1 MTIDSI
7 YPTVATDD
15 FARRYSQRGGNLMW
29 LLGAGASAAAG
40 IPTAWDMIWEFKQQ
54 LYVSQRRVS
63 PKHVADLA
71 NPAVRRELQTFID
84 GIGSLPALG
93 SPAEYAALFESAYP
107 SEADRRTYIAS
118 KISGAKPSYGHVAL
132 ATLMKGVR
140 CRLVWTTNFDPL
152 VADGCAKVYGG
163 TGQLTTVAIETGSL
177 GRDAIDEGRWPV
189 EVKLHGDFRSRRL
202 KNTGDELREQ
212 DAKLRALLIDSCSRW
227 GLVVAGYS
235 GRDESVMDTLE
246 AALERDGC
254 FPAGLFWLHRG
265 EDTPL
270 PRVQQ
275 LLAAAASKE
284 IDGGLVP
291 IENFDETLRDL
302 VRLVVDLDT
311 TVLDEIASERRV
323 WSPAPHPTGNRGYP
337 VVRLNALELT
347 GTPTVCRRV
356 VCDAGGVKDVK
367 SAIEA
372 SGLPVI
378 GTRSKAG
385 VLAFGADA
393 DVRAVLSAYE
403 IKSFDLH
410 PIEARRLRYDSHERG
425 LLREALTQALIREHR
440 MTAVRRRSA
449 DLLAPASAEDEKW
462 TPLKKLIGSLGG
474 RVPKQLELRWQEGLG
489 IRLDWADER
498 LWLLLEPR
506 TVFEGLTEANRAA
519 ATDFARERTV
529 RRYNPA
535 LNALLEFWSTLFAS
549 PQRDLPA
556 LGITAGVD
564 AAFRLG
570 DVTAFSG
577 RARP

>member
-1 MTIDSI
+1 
-7 YPTVATDD
+7 
-15 FARRYSQRGGNLMW
+15 MW

-63 PKHVADLA
+63 PKQVADLA
-71 NPAVRRELQTFID
+71 NPAVRRELQSFIND
-84 GIGSLPALG
+84 LGSLPALG
-93 SPAEYAALFESAYP
+93 SPDEYAALFESVYP
-107 SEADRRTYIAS
+107 SEADRRTYIAA
-118 KISGAKPSYGHVAL
+118 KISGAKPSYGHIAL
-132 ATLMKGVR
+132 ATLMKGAR
-140 CRLVWTTNFDPL
+140 CRLVWTSNFDPL

-177 GRDAIDEGRWPV
+177 GRNAIDEGRWPV

-212 DAKLRALLIDSCSRW
+212 DAKLRTLLIDSCSRW

-246 AALERDGC
+246 AALERDAS

-265 EDTPL
+265 EDPPL
-270 PRVQQ
+270 LRVQR
-275 LLAAAASKE
+275 LLAAAARKE
-284 IDGGLVP
+284 IDCGLVP

-302 VRLVVDLDT
+302 MRLVPDLDT
-311 TVLDEIASERRV
+311 TVLDEIATERRV
-323 WSPAPHPTGNRGYP
+323 WSPAPRPAGNRGYP

-347 GTPTVCRRV
+347 GMPSVCRRA
-356 VCDAGGVKDVK
+356 VCDAGGVAEIK

-393 DVRAVLSAYE
+393 DIRAVLSAYE
-403 IKSFDLH
+403 IESFDLH
-410 PIEARRLRYDSHERG
+410 SIETRRLRYDSHERG
-425 LLREALTQALIREHR
+425 LLREALTRALTREHR
-440 MTAVRRRSA
+440 MIAARRRGA
-449 DLLAPASAEDEKW
+449 DLLTPTSVDDEKW
-462 TPLKKLIGSLGG
+462 APLRKLTGSLGG
-474 RVPKQLELRWQEGLG
+474 LVPKQPELKWKEGVG
-489 IRLDWADER
+489 IRLDWVDER

-506 TVFEGLTEANRAA
+506 TVFEGLTRENRAA
-519 ATDFARERTV
+519 ATDFARERIV

-535 LNALLEFWSTLFAS
+535 LNALLEFWSMLFAS

-556 LGITAGVD
+556 LGISTGVN

-577 RARP
+577 RARA

>member
-1 MTIDSI
+1 VIIDSI

-15 FARRYSQRGGNLMW
+15 FARRFSQRGGNVMW

-63 PKHVADLA
+63 PKQVADLA

-84 GIGSLPALG
+84 GIGGLPAPG
-93 SPAEYAALFESAYP
+93 SPDEYAALFESVYP

-118 KISGAKPSYGHVAL
+118 KITGAKPSYGHVAL
-132 ATLMKGVR
+132 ATLMKGAR

-189 EVKLHGDFRSRRL
+189 EVKIHGDFRSRRL

-212 DAKLRALLIDSCSRW
+212 DAKLRALLIDSCCRW
-227 GLVVAGYS
+227 GLVATGYS

-265 EDTPL
+265 EDPPL
-270 PRVQQ
+270 PRVQR
-275 LLAAAASKE
+275 LLAAAARKE

-302 VRLVVDLDT
+302 MRLVPDLDT

-323 WSPAPHPTGNRGYP
+323 WSPAPRPTGNRGYP

-356 VCDAGGVKDVK
+356 VCDAGGVKEVK

-403 IKSFDLH
+403 IESFDLH

-425 LLREALTQALIREHR
+425 LLREALTRALICEHR
-440 MTAVRRRSA
+440 MTAARRRSA
-449 DLLAPASAEDEKW
+449 DLLAPASVDDEKW
-462 TPLKKLIGSLGG
+462 APLKKLIGCLGG
-474 RVPKQLELRWQEGLG
+474 MVPKEPELRWQEGVG

-506 TVFEGLTEANRAA
+506 TAKGAI
-519 ATDFARERTV
+519 
-529 RRYNPA
+529 
-535 LNALLEFWSTLFAS
+535 AS
-549 PQRDLPA
+549 PTSTSTRPDLEHQI
-556 LGITAGVD
+556 LE
-564 AAFRLG
+564 RY
-570 DVTAFSG
+570 
-577 RARP
+577 

>member
-1 MTIDSI
+1 
-7 YPTVATDD
+7 
-15 FARRYSQRGGNLMW
+15 MW

-63 PKHVADLA
+63 PKQVADLA
-71 NPAVRRELQTFID
+71 NPAVRRELQSFID
-84 GIGSLPALG
+84 GIGSLPAPD
-93 SPAEYAALFESAYP
+93 SPDEYAALFEAVYP

-132 ATLMKGVR
+132 ATLMKGAR

-189 EVKLHGDFRSRRL
+189 EVKIHGDFRSRRL

-212 DAKLRALLIDSCSRW
+212 DAKLRALLIDACSRW
-227 GLVVAGYS
+227 GLVVTGYS

-254 FPAGLFWLHRG
+254 FPSGLFWLHRG
-265 EDTPL
+265 EDPPL
-270 PRVQQ
+270 PRVQR
-275 LLAAAASKE
+275 LLATAARKE
-284 IDGGLVP
+284 IDGGLVS

-302 VRLVVDLDT
+302 MRLLPDLDT
-311 TVLDEIASERRV
+311 AVLDEIASERRV
-323 WSPAPHPTGNRGYP
+323 WSPAPRPTGKRGYP

-347 GTPTVCRRV
+347 ETPTVCRRV
-356 VCDAGGVKDVK
+356 VCDAGGVKEVK
-367 SAIEA
+367 AAIEA

-393 DVRAVLSAYE
+393 DVRTVLSAYE
-403 IKSFDLH
+403 IESFDLH
-410 PIEARRLRYDSHERG
+410 SIEARRLCYDSHERG
-425 LLREALTQALIREHR
+425 LLREALTQALTREHR
-440 MTAVRRRSA
+440 MSAVRRRSA
-449 DLLAPASAEDEKW
+449 DLLAPTSVDDEKW
-462 TPLKKLIGSLGG
+462 ASLKKLIGSLSGI
-474 RVPKQLELRWQEGLG
+474 VPKQPELKWQEGLG

-506 TVFEGLTEANRAA
+506 TVFEGLTETNRAA

-549 PQRDLPA
+549 SQRDLAA
-556 LGITAGVD
+556 LGISAGVD

-577 RARP
+577 RART